1 MSNSKLNLSLSENDW
16 QIILDSLSNT
26 VFNEDIAEG
35 SRKRAKELFL
45 KLQKEI
51 PKTTEAFTMYYMVY
65 LNFRFDLLQNV
76 VTCISCNHLIKS
88 LPDVL

>member
-51 PKTTEAFTMYYMVY
+51 PKTTEAFT
-65 LNFRFDLLQNV
+65 NV
-76 VTCISCNHLIKS
+76 TTEAAERDPK
-88 LPDVL
+88 DD

>member
-35 SRKRAKELFL
+35 ARKRAKELFL
-45 KLQKEI
+45 KLQKEV
-51 PKTTEAFTMYYMVY
+51 PKTTESFT
-65 LNFRFDLLQNV
+65 NV
-76 VTCISCNHLIKS
+76 TTEATERGPK
-88 LPDVL
+88 DD